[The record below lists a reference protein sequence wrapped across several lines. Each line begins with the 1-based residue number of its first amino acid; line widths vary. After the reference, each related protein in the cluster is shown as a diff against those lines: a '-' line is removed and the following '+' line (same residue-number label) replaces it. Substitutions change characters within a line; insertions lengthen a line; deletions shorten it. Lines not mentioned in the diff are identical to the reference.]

1 MKNKIT
7 KFLTILSIIFIS
19 FFINQNKAEAEE
31 CEYMLIPPYINENSI
46 ATKLQIQWTN
56 YERRIITT
64 NTHTTT
70 TKIDYFLLKCDSSNG
85 ECSFGIQTN
94 EQLYGLSNPY
104 YSTKNIKYDNS
115 CSDYVRLDVNWN
127 GEYDSNA
134 VKKYDAK
141 VFKSNSSLY
150 KNGLEKIYKNKV
162 ASNSLYGLITLK
174 TDNDK
179 ISNSIHTKL
188 MDYIVDVDGLVL
200 INKKKSAN
208 YPSVRLKEFKSK
220 LEEKGYGEDFS
231 KFPIDQSTKNE
242 KTYTKDYYDAT
253 KTKWHNYMNK
263 YINNSD
269 KRADTT
275 RKEYFQYWWDN
286 VNRYVFEED
295 LELFKKY
302 FVYLY
307 EGMTP
312 EYANQPGTMPEDRY
326 NHYLETINAMIEYED
341 YSDDE
346 DCLTSD
352 PCSSLC
358 NTSASNYI
366 CSGPSYTQ
374 CTSHSQ
380 QYQSCKNAYNSCKN
394 VPASN
399 YDSCMSSRMGV
410 EAYNSLKE
418 KNSSIRDE
426 LQKMQDDAINRIA
439 DSLHSIKAP
448 SLDVDFK
455 PYEVTCDDVAIFH
468 TFYVILEIMAP
479 ILVILFGTID
489 YAKAVM
495 ASDVEKMQKAK
506 KNFPKR
512 LGLLLLFVFVP
523 LLVSFLIG
531 EFSSTNSSL
540 MYCIINGG

>member
-19 FFINQNKAEAEE
+19 FFINQNKAEATE
-31 CEYMLIPPYINENSI
+31 CEYILIPPYINENSI
-46 ATKLQIQWTN
+46 ATKLQIQWTYYGN
-56 YERRIITT
+56 TT
-64 NTHTTT
+64 DTTIA
-70 TKIDYFLLKCDSSNG
+70 KIDYFLLKCNSEKGKCD
-85 ECSFGIQTN
+85 FGIQTDDT
-94 EQLYGLSNPY
+94 LSGLSNPY
-104 YSTKNIKYDNS
+104 YSTKNIKYDNL

-127 GEYDSNA
+127 GKTKNS
-134 VKKYDAK
+134 VKVYDAQ
-141 VFKSNSSLY
+141 VFKSNASLY
-150 KNGLEKIYKNKV
+150 KSGLDKVYKNKV
-162 ASNSLYGLITLK
+162 PNNSLYGLITIK
-174 TDNDK
+174 ADSFVNG
-179 ISNSIHTKL
+179 IHEGL
-188 MDYIVDVDGLVL
+188 MDYIIDVDGLVFV
-200 INKKKSAN
+200 NKKKSSN
-208 YPSVRLKEFKSK
+208 YPKTRLNEFKSK

-326 NHYLETINAMIEYED
+326 NHYLEAINAMIEYED

-512 LGLLLLFVFVP
+512 LGLLLLFIFVP
-523 LLVSFLIG
+523 LIVSFLIG